1 MVPAAGLSAASA
13 GILRIHESLIR
24 TYHELLAEIEQ
35 STRFQLHNFRIA
47 VGSGGTARLMRRNGR
62 PSLPEVYQ
70 KTVVRRGSSDL
81 PSSQENQ

>member
-47 VGSGGTARLMRRNGR
+47 VGKWRNR
-62 PSLPEVYQ
+62 TPDAEKRQAIVPEVYQ